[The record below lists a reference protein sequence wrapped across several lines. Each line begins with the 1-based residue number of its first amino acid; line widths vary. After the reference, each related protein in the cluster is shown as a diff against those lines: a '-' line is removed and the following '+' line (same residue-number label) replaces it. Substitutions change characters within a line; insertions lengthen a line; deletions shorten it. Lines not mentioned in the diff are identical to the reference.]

1 MYWVIGFIT
10 VLGIITG
17 IFSIIKGDKKIG
29 ITQLL
34 LTLIFPII
42 IVLYCLK
49 KESFVFGGTDW
60 DFLIQTA
67 FVDRLIEPWIML
79 ILFIVLLILMF
90 INLLKFINTKK
101 NSK

>member
-34 LTLIFPII
+34 LALIFPII

-67 FVDRLIEPWIML
+67 FVDRLIEPWIIL

>member
-34 LTLIFPII
+34 LALIFPII

-49 KESFVFGGTDW
+49 KESFVFGETDW
-60 DFLIQTA
+60 NFLIQTA
-67 FVDRLIEPWIML
+67 FVDRLIEPWIIL